1 MGTLPKWRVARPAGG
16 TDAASRKCYGRSGLL
31 SLFIVALFQMEL
43 VHQAV
48 DDGAE
53 QDGHH
58 RQEGDAAVKAVEGRK
73 SACPPWTVG
82 DRTGPMPVR
91 IIEAFNTASIQG
103 RRAK

>member
-1 MGTLPKWRVARPAGG
+1 
-16 TDAASRKCYGRSGLL
+16 
-31 SLFIVALFQMEL
+31 MEL

-58 RQEGDAAVKAVEGRK
+58 RQEGDAA
-73 SACPPWTVG
+73 
-82 DRTGPMPVR
+82 GPMPVR

-103 RRAK
+103 RSPYKFSASNQPPTVS